1 MCRRQEKV
9 EELYDMREDTED
21 PDEPLLYDSVFPLES
36 VMFAPS
42 GSCCDCKLWD
52 PVSRKG

>member
-21 PDEPLLYDSVFPLES
+21 PDEPLLYDSVFSLES